1 MKIKPTI
8 HAYREAILERAQKV
22 LGEAFDYA
30 ENFCGI
36 KAGVFSLLFAHSN
49 VGHYFSKGESKYVLG
64 KSGPEIVIAVFEEIF
79 TEPLV
84 EEYKIYNPSSYSET
98 YWAGWV
104 IAFYQWWT
112 AKSFKEIF
120 SSITFSQIKNLYHP
134 FHEADVTKVVDI
146 LDQIIKKDNIQL
158 NLKKLRLQSG
168 LTQSELAK
176 QSGVSLRS
184 IQMYEQGHKDIN
196 KANADAIYR
205 LSKTLNCSME
215 DLYQK

>member
-1 MKIKPTI
+1 MIR
-8 HAYREAILERAQKV
+8 AYRETLLNKAQKA

-30 ENFCGI
+30 ENFCGVS
-36 KAGVFSLLFAHSN
+36 ADDFALFFAFSE
-49 VGHYFSKGESKYVLG
+49 VGYSFSKGESKYVLG
-64 KSGPEIVIAVFEEIF
+64 KSGPEIVMDVLDIVFEC
-79 TEPLV
+79 PYSK
-84 EEYKIYNPSSYSET
+84 EYKIYNPSSYSET

-120 SSITFSQIKNLYHP
+120 SAITFSQIKKLYYP

-146 LDQIIKKDNIQL
+146 LNQIIKKDNIQL

-168 LTQSELAK
+168 LTQNELAK